1 MSLTRYIILVDSKKE
16 IAPENLDYKYMK
28 YKVKTPASIE
38 EEGEVLLSF
47 DDDENNSFHNEINKN
62 NNYENKKVVN
72 LKKGRNSHR
81 KFNLENKGLF
91 SLSTNNNNSSIM
103 RKTITTATLR
113 KRTSAKKS
121 LTFNDDSDDV
131 SSLDLMFRNLR
142 DEKNAKFMN
151 KNRKFIME
159 YLYGLDKD
167 EKKFLLNNPSSL
179 QKMLDKLS
187 NKISKKNERKIRMSN
202 KNKKNVIKI
211 NNDISISFSYEISQ
225 QSQINSKKG

>member
-1 MSLTRYIILVDSKKE
+1 
-16 IAPENLDYKYMK
+16 
-28 YKVKTPASIE
+28 
-38 EEGEVLLSF
+38 
-47 DDDENNSFHNEINKN
+47 
-62 NNYENKKVVN
+62 
-72 LKKGRNSHR
+72 
-81 KFNLENKGLF
+81 
-91 SLSTNNNNSSIM
+91 
-103 RKTITTATLR
+103 
-113 KRTSAKKS
+113 
-121 LTFNDDSDDV
+121 
-131 SSLDLMFRNLR
+131 MFRNLR

-167 EKKFLLNNPSSL
+167 EKKFLLNNPISL

>member
-1 MSLTRYIILVDSKKE
+1 
-16 IAPENLDYKYMK
+16 
-28 YKVKTPASIE
+28 
-38 EEGEVLLSF
+38 
-47 DDDENNSFHNEINKN
+47 
-62 NNYENKKVVN
+62 
-72 LKKGRNSHR
+72 
-81 KFNLENKGLF
+81 
-91 SLSTNNNNSSIM
+91 M
-103 RKTITTATLR
+103 RKTITTAMLR

-167 EKKFLLNNPSSL
+167 EKKFLLNNPTSL

-187 NKISKKNERKIRMSN
+187 NKMAKKNERKIRMSD